1 MIWLVQPMSREKMKK
16 EPEAMT
22 DSDKKFNW
30 TGKHQEA
37 LDLLKTHLMSVLLL
51 GYPDFS
57 RPFDLDNDASLQG
70 LGCSFISMGMSM
82 ARAGLSHITVG
93 PCSPVKEQ

>member
-1 MIWLVQPMSREKMKK
+1 MSREKPKK
-16 EPEAMT
+16 EPKART

-37 LDLLKTHLMSVLLL
+37 LDLLKTHLTSVPVL

-70 LGCSFISMGMSM
+70 LGCCFISKGMSM
-82 ARAGLSHITVG
+82 SRAGLLHMAVG
-93 PCSPVKEQ
+93 PCNPVKEQ